1 MSTDPASAISREERL
16 FSDTP
21 LEIERV
27 LLAGYRRMTPQEKFQ
42 RIRELN
48 LAGQALAAER
58 IRRQYGR
65 ELPERELL
73 LRLASLRLDRAT
85 MIKVFGWDP
94 EEKGY

>member
-1 MSTDPASAISREERL
+1 MTRMQDTEQRL

-27 LLAGYRRMTPQEKFQ
+27 MVAGFRRMTPQQKLQ

-58 IRRQYGR
+58 IRRQYGKEIPEH
-65 ELPERELL
+65 ELQ
-73 LRLASLRLDRAT
+73 LRLAALRLDRET
-85 MIKVFGWDP
+85 MVKVFAWDP
-94 EEKGY
+94 EVKGY